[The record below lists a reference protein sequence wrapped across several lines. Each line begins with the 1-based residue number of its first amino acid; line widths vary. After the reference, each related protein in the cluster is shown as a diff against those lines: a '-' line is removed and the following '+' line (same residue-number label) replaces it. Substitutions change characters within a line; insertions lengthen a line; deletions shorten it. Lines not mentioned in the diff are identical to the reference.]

1 MGCCET
7 RHVGQGIEQ
16 QGLQRV
22 AVAGLQQ
29 VIKILL
35 DEGPAQA
42 RRFFDPPVDMGRGN
56 AGAVPESRFK
66 IVRREGIREQL
77 GK

>member
-1 MGCCET
+1 MGCRET
-7 RHVGQGIEQ
+7 CHVGQGIEQ

-22 AVAGLQQ
+22 AVTGLQQ
-29 VIKILL
+29 IFKILL

-42 RRFFDPPVDMGRGN
+42 RRFFDPPVDMGRGD

-66 IVRREGIREQL
+66 IVRREGIREQFR
-77 GK
+77 K